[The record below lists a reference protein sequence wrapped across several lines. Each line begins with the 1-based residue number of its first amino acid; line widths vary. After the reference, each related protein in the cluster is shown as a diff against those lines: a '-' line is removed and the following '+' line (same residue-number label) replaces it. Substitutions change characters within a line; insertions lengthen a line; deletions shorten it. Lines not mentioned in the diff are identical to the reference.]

1 MSFLGKAAAIGIGCL
16 FISLGI
22 NLFLVPFEFLEG
34 GALGI
39 SLIIHYILDVKVGLT
54 FLLISIPI
62 FIAAWFL
69 YRPFFYNGIHGLLCS
84 SVIIDML
91 TPLREVGFHEQMNPW
106 VGAVAAG
113 VCIGSGAGLMLRKDI
128 SIGGTDLLA
137 QMVAKKLSCN
147 PALMI
152 LCFDVFIVTIG
163 TMLLSQARLGLSL
176 TIVLTVGI
184 TASSIVAYRKK

>member
-1 MSFLGKAAAIGIGCL
+1 MEFIGKATAVGIGCL
-16 FISLGI
+16 FISIGI
-22 NLFLVPFEFLEG
+22 NLFLVPFGFLEG

-39 SLIIHYILDVKVGLT
+39 SLILHYILDVKVGLT

-84 SVIIDML
+84 SIVIDML
-91 TPLREVGFHEQMNPW
+91 MPLREAGLSEKMNPW
-106 VGAVAAG
+106 LGAVTAG
-113 VCIGSGAGLMLRKDI
+113 IWIGMGAGLMLRKDI

-137 QMVAKKLSCN
+137 QMAAKKLSIN

-152 LCFDVFIVTIG
+152 LCFDVIIVSIG
-163 TMLLSQARLGLSL
+163 TMLLSHARLGLSL
-176 TIVLTVGI
+176 ATVTTIGI
-184 TASSIVAYRKK
+184 TASCIVAYQKK

>member
-1 MSFLGKAAAIGIGCL
+1 MSFWGKAAAIGIGCL
-16 FISLGI
+16 FISVGI

-39 SLIIHYILDVKVGLT
+39 SLIIHYILDVQVGLT

-91 TPLREVGFHEQMNPW
+91 TPLRKAGLHEEMNPW
-106 VGAVAAG
+106 VGAITAG
-113 VCIGSGAGLMLRKDI
+113 VCIGCGAGLMLRKDI

-137 QMVAKKLSCN
+137 QMVAKKLSMN

-163 TMLLSQARLGLSL
+163 TTLLSQARLGLSL

-184 TASSIVAYRKK
+184 TATSIVAYRKK